1 LFAVV
6 IQCCYIEQE
15 EAMKKRKKKDVT
27 VQARKA
33 LARELVPVS
42 SIRVKVVPSK
52 KWKMLDKLAKREA
65 REV

>member
-1 LFAVV
+1 
-6 IQCCYIEQE
+6 
-15 EAMKKRKKKDVT
+15 MKKRKKKDVT
-27 VQARKA
+27 VQAMKA